1 MTVKELLEKLK
12 EYPEDTQVFIEHYND
27 YNWLTYLED
36 VWLDMKDELKYD
48 IDSSWRMYRGW
59 WKGKWILKNVLIVC

>member
-1 MTVKELLEKLK
+1 MKVKELIEKLK
-12 EYPEDTQVFIEHYND
+12 KYPEDTQVFIECYND

-48 IDSSWRMYRGW
+48 IDSGWRMYRGW
-59 WKGKWILKNVLIVC
+59 WRGEWILKNVLIIN